1 MKWTDG
7 SVYEGEWLKG
17 VQHGF
22 GKMTNSDGKS
32 VEGIFE
38 NNVLVS

>member
-17 VQHGF
+17 IQHGY
-22 GKMTNSDGKS
+22 GKTSIKCQMKMKLLNQN
-32 VEGIFE
+32 FRW
-38 NNVLVS
+38 

>member
-17 VQHGF
+17 IQHGY
-22 GKMTNSDGKS
+22 GKMTNSDGK
-32 VEGIFE
+32 
-38 NNVLVS
+38 